1 VHTIGSPVTQQR
13 PPTQPD
19 FTALKAKQQAT
30 WASGDFAVIGT
41 TLQIVGESLAEAVD
55 VCAGERV
62 LDVAA
67 GNGNATLAAARRFAQ
82 VTSTDYVPSLLKKG
96 AGRAAA
102 EGLQVAFQVAD
113 AEDLPFDDASFDVV
127 LSTFGAMFTPDH
139 TRPSRE
145 MLRVLRD
152 GGRIGLANWTPEG
165 FIGQLFKVMGA
176 YLPPPV
182 GLKSPALWG
191 TEPHI
196 VELFGPQAVDIR
208 CVRKTFNFRYLSSA
222 HWMQIFR
229 DFYGPTHKAFA
240 ALDVGT
246 QSLLERDIVALL
258 ERLNVAG
265 KSALTVPAE
274 YLEVV
279 IVKR

>member
-1 VHTIGSPVTQQR
+1 M
-13 PPTQPD
+13 
-19 FTALKAKQQAT
+19 
-30 WASGDFAVIGT
+30 
-41 TLQIVGESLAEAVD
+41 
-55 VCAGERV
+55 
-62 LDVAA
+62 
-67 GNGNATLAAARRFAQ
+67 
-82 VTSTDYVPSLLKKG
+82 
-96 AGRAAA
+96 
-102 EGLQVAFQVAD
+102 GL
-113 AEDLPFDDASFDVV
+113 E
-127 LSTFGAMFTPDH
+127 
-139 TRPSRE
+139 
-145 MLRVLRD
+145 
-152 GGRIGLANWTPEG
+152 
-165 FIGQLFKVMGA
+165 
-176 YLPPPV
+176 
-182 GLKSPALWG
+182 SPALWG

-240 ALDVGT
+240 GLDVGT